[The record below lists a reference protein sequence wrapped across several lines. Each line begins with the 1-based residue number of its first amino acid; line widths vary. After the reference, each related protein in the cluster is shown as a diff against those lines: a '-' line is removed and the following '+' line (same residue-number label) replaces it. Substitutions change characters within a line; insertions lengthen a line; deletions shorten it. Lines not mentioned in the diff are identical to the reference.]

1 MKKALAGPA
10 KRTPEKRK
18 SKKLPERRAMI
29 AAARRRLGAALTG
42 AARRTRQLDRA
53 LAGRIEQAR
62 PALVRW
68 LRKGRLLATRGGKAI
83 AKRLRP
89 LTVLVLRAFSRGERL
104 LRRLGSVAAR
114 AATRASAVLTPAR
127 AIRVVILAASICLIV
142 SQFITYSS
150 IEIGQSVYAGLPA
163 AAPPAL
169 GAEDT
174 GQAHAYLLVP
184 LALLAGGV
192 GILGMRKERRGLGRI
207 VSLIGLVC
215 LAVILLVD
223 LPAGQDAGAESARFA
238 GATAVLRRGFHAE
251 LAAAAGLFVGGL
263 LYYARPCRIRINLS
277 GRAAS
282 ARRRRRRRR
291 DSSPRKAARRRSRP
305 RSGAASAPA
314 SRP

>member
-29 AAARRRLGAALTG
+29 AAARRRLSAVLAGAAK
-42 AARRTRQLDRA
+42 RTRQADRA
-53 LAGRIEQAR
+53 LAKRIEQAR
-62 PALVRW
+62 PALLRG
-68 LRKGRLLATRGGKAI
+68 LRKARLLATRAWKAA

-89 LTVLVLRAFSRGERL
+89 LTVLLLRAFSRGERS
-104 LRRLGSVAAR
+104 LRRLWHAALR
-114 AATRASAVLTPAR
+114 AAVRASAVLTPAR
-127 AIRVVILAASICLIV
+127 AICVAILAASASLV
-142 SQFITYSS
+142 VAQFVTYSS
-150 IEIGQSVYAGLPA
+150 VEIGQSAYAGLPA

-169 GAEDT
+169 GAENA

-184 LALLAGGV
+184 LALLAAAV
-192 GILGMRKERRGLGRI
+192 AVLGMLKERRGLGRI

-223 LPAGQDAGAESARFA
+223 LPAGQDASVQSARFA
-238 GATAVLRRGFHAE
+238 GATAVLRGGFYGE
-251 LAAAAGLFVGGL
+251 LAAAAGLLIGGL
-263 LYYARPCRIRINLS
+263 LYYARPCRIPINLS

-291 DSSPRKAARRRSRP
+291 DSSPRKAARRPSRP
-305 RSGAASAPA
+305 RSAAASAPA